1 MTRPPFEAA
10 PRPYAALCRPMPLLT
25 GMVHSPFLG
34 LIGELRPGLGHHQVH
49 GFSTFVFI
57 WRRNTSLHALDGELP
72 VLGR

>member
-1 MTRPPFEAA
+1 
-10 PRPYAALCRPMPLLT
+10 MPVLA

-34 LIGELRPGLGHHQVH
+34 LISELRPGLGHHQVH